1 LRPTPTI
8 SVSFAPWHCSSGT
21 AGIPAPHDR
30 YAVRLLPQLD
40 LPFLQAV
47 IATGLLHWFFLAKGV
62 AFYAASQMFWIKM
75 ALFAVVG
82 LLSLPPTF
90 AFVATR
96 KAAAD

>member
-47 IATGLLHWFFLAKGV
+47 IATGLLHWL
-62 AFYAASQMFWIKM
+62 FYAASQMFWIKM